1 MDSRTIGVLGGGQLG
16 RMFVEAANKRN
27 ISVAVLDKK
36 ASPAKQITSS
46 NGVDGSFTNAKAIR
60 ELASRCDILTVEIEH
75 VDTYVLEELE
85 KESLAQDK
93 RVEIQPSWET
103 IRIIQDKY
111 LQKQRLIDAKVDV
124 AESLPIT
131 TVSKEELQELSKQIG
146 LPFMLKGKDMKS
158 CSVSE
163 GTFLFIP
170 FQMLILKPSSIGG
183 LRWTR

>member
-1 MDSRTIGVLGGGQLG
+1 MDTRAIGVLGGGQLG
-16 RMFVEAANKRN
+16 RMFVEAASNRN

-36 ASPAKQITSS
+36 ASPAKQVTSS

-85 KESLAQDK
+85 KESLARGT

-131 TVSKEELQELSKQIG
+131 TVSKEELQNVSNQIG
-146 LPFMLKGKDMKS
+146 LPFMLKGKDMMF
-158 CSVSE
+158 CFASE
-163 GTFLFIP
+163 GPFL
-170 FQMLILKPSSIGG
+170 SIAFPN
-183 LRWTR
+183 TDT